1 MDTAIRTSSSPL
13 LKSSVIA
20 AAAVAAGVD
29 SLPSQD
35 SGEDCWHPA
44 KPKGNKRSRKA
55 RNKAVKAARRRNRR

>member
-13 LKSSVIA
+13 LKAAAISAAGA
-20 AAAVAAGVD
+20 AAAA
-29 SLPSQD
+29 SLPQD
-35 SGEDCWHPA
+35 SGEDCWHPS